1 MQPADRSRQRKHR
14 STNQEQLKHLV
25 LILLTHP
32 TSHTPPCSLAN
43 TWAFLVKQFSKE
55 ETYFSFI
62 IIWGLVL
69 AKCAASFA
77 LWAYRLQEITE
88 WPFALLSL
96 DWLSPRLR
104 PRPEK
109 DEHPPTTYG
118 TSTHPLRE
126 EEARTP
132 RLQGQNNTRRSTLT
146 PKISIVLVPVTS
158 VCVKRFRNWYKTTG
172 RSTQFMPSNLFRTW
186 HCLILHSGSLY

>member
-32 TSHTPPCSLAN
+32 TSHTPPCSDVLAN

-104 PRPEK
+104 PRQRGRAPTHHIR
-109 DEHPPTTYG
+109 DEHPSFKG
-118 TSTHPLRE
+118 
-126 EEARTP
+126 
-132 RLQGQNNTRRSTLT
+132 
-146 PKISIVLVPVTS
+146 
-158 VCVKRFRNWYKTTG
+158 G
-172 RSTQFMPSNLFRTW
+172 RSQNAEVTGAEQHTALDFDSQDF
-186 HCLILHSGSLY
+186 HSPCTSYIGLCKTV